1 MNRYFSSFF
10 ISAFFYALVFAGIF
24 YFTKD
29 IYIKSKANEN
39 ISSAI
44 ALNHILI
51 KKVEEKKIVKKEGKK
66 AFKKIEKKQKKT
78 VKKLVKKRVV
88 KKAQKIKKPIKKEK
102 IVKEVK
108 VSKPIQKA
116 QKKVL
121 RASSHQKVK
130 TKIVKK
136 IDVQKEYLQKN
147 LNLIGQLIQ
156 KKIVYPRRARRF
168 GIEDIVKVKFILLKS
183 GAISNLTFIKGH
195 RLLKKA
201 TSKAVD
207 EASKYFPRVSKNTII
222 ELPIKFKLI

>member
-10 ISAFFYALVFAGIF
+10 ISAFFYALVFVGIF

-29 IYIKSKANEN
+29 IYIKSKAKEN

-44 ALNHILI
+44 ALNHIVI
-51 KKVEEKKIVKKEGKK
+51 KKV
-66 AFKKIEKKQKKT
+66 EKKQKKT

-108 VSKPIQKA
+108 VSKPIQEA

-121 RASSHQKVK
+121 KASSHQKVK

-222 ELPIKFKLI
+222 ELPIKFQLI